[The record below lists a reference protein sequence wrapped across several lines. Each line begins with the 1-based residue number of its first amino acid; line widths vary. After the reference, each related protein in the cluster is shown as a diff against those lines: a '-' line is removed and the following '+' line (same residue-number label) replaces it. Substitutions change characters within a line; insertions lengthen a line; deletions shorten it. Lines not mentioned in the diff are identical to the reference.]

1 MQRELIKRGMIIY
14 MDDEQTTYKRRKC
27 NVKTD
32 KRQKPL
38 VPKLAVTNVTRREQI
53 KDWFKTW
60 AN

>member
-14 MDDEQTTYKRRKC
+14 IDDEQTTYKRRRC
-27 NVKTD
+27 NIKVD

-38 VPKLAVTNVTRREQI
+38 VPRATITTVTRREQI
-53 KDWFKTW
+53 QDWFKIW